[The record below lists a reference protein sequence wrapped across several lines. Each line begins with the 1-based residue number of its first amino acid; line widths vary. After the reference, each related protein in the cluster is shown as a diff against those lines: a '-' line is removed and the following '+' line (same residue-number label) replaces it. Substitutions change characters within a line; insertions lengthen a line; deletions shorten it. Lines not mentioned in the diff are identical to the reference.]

1 VLREIEFLLKNYWL
15 IQTLHL
21 VWKLVTWIQI
31 CASLNQRKKMKAEP
45 SRLVPRKLAANL
57 KLLIVSF

>member
-1 VLREIEFLLKNYWL
+1 
-15 IQTLHL
+15 
-21 VWKLVTWIQI
+21 
-31 CASLNQRKKMKAEP
+31 MKAEP